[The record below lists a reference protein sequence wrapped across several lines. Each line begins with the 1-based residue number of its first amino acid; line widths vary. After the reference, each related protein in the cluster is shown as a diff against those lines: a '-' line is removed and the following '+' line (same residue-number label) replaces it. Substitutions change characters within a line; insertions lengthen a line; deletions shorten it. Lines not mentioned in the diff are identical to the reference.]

1 MIVPVEQHTLEHHEP
16 HVASFGSYVGIF
28 GLLMVLTALTVG
40 VSRINLGD
48 WNVVIAVLIA
58 ICKASVVVLFFM
70 HVKYSSPLI
79 KLTAACG
86 FIWLLFMFGLTF
98 ADYFG
103 RMMIDTPK
111 GWITPA
117 PAPTT
122 PPAAEHKE

>member
-1 MIVPVEQHTLEHHEP
+1 MSVPAEQHTLEHHEP
-16 HVASFGSYVGIF
+16 HVGSFASYVGIF
-28 GLLMVLTALTVG
+28 GVLMLLTALTVG

-79 KLTAACG
+79 KLTAAVG
-86 FIWLLFMFGLTF
+86 FVWLLFMFGLTF
-98 ADYFG
+98 ADYWG

-111 GWITPA
+111 EWITPA
-117 PAPTT
+117 PVPSA
-122 PPAAEHKE
+122 PAAA